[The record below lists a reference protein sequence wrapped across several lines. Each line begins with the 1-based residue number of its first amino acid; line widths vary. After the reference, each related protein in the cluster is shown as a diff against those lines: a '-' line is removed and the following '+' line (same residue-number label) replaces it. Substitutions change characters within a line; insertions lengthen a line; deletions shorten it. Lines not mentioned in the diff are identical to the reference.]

1 MVRERD
7 ISYERIYLAMLHIME
22 VLEIMNGT
30 YYNMAL
36 FADTMQKVGA
46 PKINKEH
53 PDVSV
58 YYVTFSI

>member
-1 MVRERD
+1 
-7 ISYERIYLAMLHIME
+7 MLHIME
-22 VLEIMNGT
+22 VSEIMNGT

>member
-1 MVRERD
+1 
-7 ISYERIYLAMLHIME
+7 MLHIME

-46 PKINKEH
+46 PKINKEN
-53 PDVSV
+53 PDISV
-58 YYVTFSI
+58 HYVTFSI